1 MRKTYVELKIKA
13 FSHASNDEYIKGKNG
28 EPSGKKKDTKR
39 KEQDVTKGSQQKK
52 SWPEGN
58 QVRSSAPKSFTNW
71 FNSHTPL
78 NTSREEILMQ
88 V

>member
-1 MRKTYVELKIKA
+1 MPHGFLGKHTVYSSLQLSQFLHKISRKMPKTYVELKIKA

-52 SWPEGN
+52 S
-58 QVRSSAPKSFTNW
+58 
-71 FNSHTPL
+71 
-78 NTSREEILMQ
+78 
-88 V
+88 